1 MGETAALLSSAPME
15 TRAAQ
20 AGEGRREF
28 APVADQMELLARGA
42 VDLVDEAQL
51 RAKLERSARSGLP
64 LTVKTGF
71 DPSAPDLHL
80 GHTVLLRKM
89 RHFQLLGHRVV
100 FLIGDFTALIG
111 DPSGKKATRPQL
123 SQDEVRANAETYKR
137 QVWKILDERATVV
150 DYNSRW
156 LLALGSVGLVRL
168 AGRYTLARMME
179 REDFRTRFEQN
190 RPIHLHE
197 LLYPLAQGYDSVAL
211 AADVELGGHDQI
223 FNLLVGRDLM
233 REEGLEPQ
241 VVLTV
246 PLLVGTDGSEKMSK
260 SLGNSIGV
268 EEPPQEIYGKAMS
281 IPDALMWDWY
291 LLLTDLPRP
300 EIERRRAAVAAG
312 EMHPKGVKQELA
324 RRLVADYH
332 GKQAARAAE
341 AEFEKVFSA
350 GGVPEKVPDHAVEGS
365 RTLLKLLAETGL
377 APSNAEARRLIEQ
390 GAVAI
395 DGARAADP
403 FHELPP
409 RAEPY
414 LFKVGKRRFA
424 RIRIR

>member
-1 MGETAALLSSAPME
+1 ME
-15 TRAAQ
+15 RRGGRAA
-20 AGEGRREF
+20 AGRRAGKRKF
-28 APVADQMELLARGA
+28 PPVDEQMELLVRGA

-51 RAKLERSARSGLP
+51 RAKLERSARSGES

-71 DPSAPDLHL
+71 DPSTPDLHL

-89 RHFQLLGHRVV
+89 RHFQQLGHRVV

-111 DPSGKKATRPQL
+111 DPTGKKTTRPQL
-123 SQDEVRANAETYKR
+123 SPEEVEANAQTYQR
-137 QVWKILDERATVV
+137 QVWKVLDERETVV
-150 DYNSRW
+150 DHNSRW
-156 LLALGSVGLVRL
+156 LVALGSVGLVRL

-211 AADVELGGHDQI
+211 KADVELGGHDQI

-233 REEGLEPQ
+233 KEEGLEPQ

-246 PLLVGTDGSEKMSK
+246 PLLVGTDGGDKMSK
-260 SLGNSIGV
+260 SLGNSIAV
-268 EEPPQEIYGKAMS
+268 EDPPHEIYGKAMS
-281 IPDALMWDWY
+281 IPDSLMWDWL
-291 LLLTDLPRP
+291 LLLTDLPQH
-300 EIERRRAAVAAG
+300 EIERRRDAVAAG
-312 EMHPKGVKQELA
+312 NLHPKKVKQDLA
-324 RRLVADYH
+324 LRLVATYH
-332 GKQAARAAE
+332 DEEAARQAE
-341 AEFEKVFSA
+341 AEFAKVFSA
-350 GGVPEKVPDHAVEGS
+350 GGLPDEVPEHQLEGS
-365 RTLLKLLAETGL
+365 RTLLKLLSETGL

-390 GAVAI
+390 GAVAV
-395 DGARAADP
+395 DGARAAEP

-424 RIRIR
+424 RIRIL

>member
-1 MGETAALLSSAPME
+1 ME
-15 TRAAQ
+15 PRAAG
-20 AGEGRREF
+20 AAADKPGKREF
-28 APVADQMELLARGA
+28 PPVAEQMELLTRGA

-51 RAKLERSARSGLP
+51 RAKLERSAQAGEP

-71 DPSAPDLHL
+71 DPSTPDLHL

-89 RHFQLLGHRVV
+89 RHFQQLGHRVV

-111 DPSGKKATRPQL
+111 DPTGKKATRPQL
-123 SQDEVRANAETYKR
+123 SQAEVEANARTYQR
-137 QVWKILDERATVV
+137 QVWKVLDERQTVV
-150 DYNSRW
+150 DRNSRW
-156 LLALGSVGLVRL
+156 LVALGSVGLVRL

-190 RPIHLHE
+190 KPIHLHE

-211 AADVELGGHDQI
+211 KADVELGGHDQI

-233 REEGLEPQ
+233 KEEGLEPQ

-246 PLLVGTDGSEKMSK
+246 PLLVGTDGGDKMSK
-260 SLGNSIGV
+260 SLGNAIGV
-268 EEPPQEIYGKAMS
+268 EDPPPEIYGKAMS
-281 IPDALMWDWY
+281 IPDSLLWDWF

-312 EMHPKGVKQELA
+312 ELHPKGVKQDLA

-332 GKQAARAAE
+332 GEEAARQAQ
-341 AEFEKVFSA
+341 AEFEKVFS
-350 GGVPEKVPDHAVEGS
+350 GGGLPDELPDHQLAGS
-365 RTLLKLLAETGL
+365 RTLIKLLAETGL
-377 APSNAEARRLIEQ
+377 APSNAEARRLVEQ

-403 FHELPP
+403 FRELPP

-424 RIRIR
+424 RVHLR

>member
-1 MGETAALLSSAPME
+1 VADVEK
-15 TRAAQ
+15 
-20 AGEGRREF
+20 REF
-28 APVADQMELLARGA
+28 PPVAEQMELLGRGA
-42 VDLVDEAQL
+42 VDLVDDALL
-51 RAKLERSARSGLP
+51 RAKLERAARSGRP

-71 DPSAPDLHL
+71 DPSTPDLHL

-89 RHFQLLGHRVV
+89 RHFQQLGHRVI
-100 FLIGDFTALIG
+100 FLIGDFTGMIG
-111 DPSGKKATRPQL
+111 DPSGKKTTRPQL
-123 SQDEVRANAETYKR
+123 SRAEVDANAETYKR
-137 QVWKILDERATVV
+137 QVWKVLDERATVV

-156 LLALGSVGLVRL
+156 LSALGAEGIVRL

-179 REDFRTRFEQN
+179 REDFRQRFEER

-197 LLYPLAQGYDSVAL
+197 LLYCLCQGYDSVAL

-233 REEGLEPQ
+233 KEEGLEPQ

-260 SLGNSIGV
+260 SLGNAIAV
-268 EEPPQEIYGKAMS
+268 LDPPQEMYGKTMS
-281 IPDALMWDWY
+281 IPDPLMWDWY

-312 EMHPKGVKQELA
+312 ELHPKQVKQELA
-324 RRLVADYH
+324 RRLVAGYH
-332 GKQAARAAE
+332 GEAAAQRAAS
-341 AEFEKVFSA
+341 EFEKVFAA
-350 GGVPEKVPDHAVEGS
+350 GGAPDELPEQLLEGS

-377 APSNAEARRLIEQ
+377 ASSNAEARRLVEQ

-403 FHELPP
+403 FHELAP

-424 RIRIR
+424 RIRIT